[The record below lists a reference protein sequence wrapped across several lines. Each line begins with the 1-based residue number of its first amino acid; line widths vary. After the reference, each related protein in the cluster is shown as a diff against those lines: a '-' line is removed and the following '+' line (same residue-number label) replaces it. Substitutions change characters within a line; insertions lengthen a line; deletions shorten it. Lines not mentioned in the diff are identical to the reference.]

1 MKKNRVFSSYIEV
14 VIFSFAIAGFIVAI
28 MLGAYHAS
36 QMDSNPVTVEE
47 TSEVVEEDE
56 GPDFMLLP
64 LPGGIPVGGGLYIW

>member
-1 MKKNRVFSSYIEV
+1 MNKKETFLFTLAMAFVFAGMIAAV
-14 VIFSFAIAGFIVAI
+14 V
-28 MLGAYHAS
+28 LGAYHAS